1 MEKIL
6 DWSRHIFWVPILG
19 SLVMML
25 GLSVIGM
32 IHIATEAQEILA
44 AGDFST
50 KTIKLV
56 TISAIESLDLF
67 LVATAAYITAV
78 GLYVLYINPNNQTL
92 PMAKKITTL
101 KKLKDKIIG
110 VIVAALAVS
119 FLGYV
124 TKTDDLKSLIGIGVG
139 IGIVIVALAIFMY
152 LTELLEHSKKNG
164 FATAKISPK
173 EANED
178 TAKD

>member
-1 MEKIL
+1 
-6 DWSRHIFWVPILG
+6 
-19 SLVMML
+19 MML
-25 GLSVIGM
+25 GLSAIGV

-44 AGDFST
+44 AGDFTS

-78 GLYVLYINPNNQTL
+78 GLYVLFVNQENQTL
-92 PMAKKITTL
+92 PMAKKISSL
-101 KKLKDKIIG
+101 RKLKDKIIG

-124 TKTDDLKSLIGIGVG
+124 TKSEDLQSLIGLGAG
-139 IGIVIVALAIFMY
+139 IGLVILALAGFTY
-152 LTELLEHSKKNG
+152 LNELVERAHV
-164 FATAKISPK
+164 AKTS
-173 EANED
+173 
-178 TAKD
+178 TKDDSNTTQ